1 MQISLCTQ
9 LSSACR
15 RPKPSTQCALP
26 FNNLLGFV
34 TLVHR
39 EKMDGPCR
47 QRIRHAACETKKAA
61 DQARAENERPIRLV
75 ALLGVDA
82 TPGTYSILPSGQVFK
97 VSSLESC
104 DRWANSVK
112 PARFFRPRDPYS
124 IARMWVAAEPS
135 ADTQRVVAPVRVC
148 GKALRPFFLA
158 PAQAPP
164 YRREKGDRGRVAR
177 AGRHF
182 APR

>member
-1 MQISLCTQ
+1 
-9 LSSACR
+9 
-15 RPKPSTQCALP
+15 LP

-97 VSSLESC
+97 VKSLESC